1 MRHFVNNAISVVF
14 TTFVYLVGGIDVAM
28 KSLLI
33 VIVIDYIT
41 GVMSAIYNKK
51 LNSTIGL
58 KGILKKFSYLI
69 IVSLSVI
76 LDRIVGDTGAIR
88 TLVIYFFVAND
99 GISIVE
105 NIGKMGVPLPKKLT
119 EVLEQLRNKG
129 DEESGK

>member
-1 MRHFVNNAISVVF
+1 MRHFINNAISVVL
-14 TTFVYLVGGIDVAM
+14 TTFIYLVGGIDVAM

-41 GVMSAIYNKK
+41 GVMSAIYNKE

>member
-1 MRHFVNNAISVVF
+1 MRHFINNAISVVL

-76 LDRIVGDTGAIR
+76 LDRIVGNTGTIR

-119 EVLEQLRNKG
+119 EVLEQLQNKG

>member
-1 MRHFVNNAISVVF
+1 MRHFVNNAISVIL
-14 TTFVYLVGGIDVAM
+14 TTFVYLVGGIDIAM

-41 GVMSAIYNKK
+41 GVISAIYNKK

-88 TLVIYFFVAND
+88 TIVIYFFVAND

>member
-1 MRHFVNNAISVVF
+1 MRHFINNAISVIL
-14 TTFVYLVGGIDVAM
+14 TTFVYLVGGIDIAM

-51 LNSTIGL
+51 LNSNIGL

-119 EVLEQLRNKG
+119 EVLEQLKNKG